1 MTENGEIL
9 PHSAQGPGTLL
20 SGDVSTSPGAEENF
34 FWRNCAFPCII
45 LVIYISLV
53 LSAWIPELKKS
64 PASYLH

>member
-34 FWRNCAFPCII
+34 FLEKLC
-45 LVIYISLV
+45 ISLHNFGDLYFISTV
-53 LSAWIPELKKS
+53 CLDTWA
-64 PASYLH
+64 